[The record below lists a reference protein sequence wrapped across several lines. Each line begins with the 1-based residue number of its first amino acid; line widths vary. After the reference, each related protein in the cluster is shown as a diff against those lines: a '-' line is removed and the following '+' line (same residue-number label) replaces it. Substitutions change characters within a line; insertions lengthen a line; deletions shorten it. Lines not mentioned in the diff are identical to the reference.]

1 MALWFLFK
9 APSDS
14 SDSSCMQPQHET
26 GLSEAIPIMTAADHV
41 IVIVPTYNEAEN
53 LESIADAVRSHGYRL
68 LVVDDG
74 SPDGTGEI
82 ADRLA
87 TSDDAITVLHRDTK
101 EGLGKA
107 YAAGFARAL
116 ELEGEVL
123 CEMDADF
130 SHDPA
135 DLPRLIA
142 AIDEGADLAIGS
154 RYVPGGGAD
163 DWPWHRKAISSG
175 GNRYASLMLDIKVK
189 DATAGF
195 RAFRADAIRRLTPET
210 CDASGYAFQVEMA
223 WRASEAGLKITEV
236 PIRFRDREAGTSKMS
251 SSIAIE
257 AMGLVT
263 RWGWQRRFG
272 KSSRSVDQ

>member
-1 MALWFLFK
+1 ML
-9 APSDS
+9 
-14 SDSSCMQPQHET
+14 PQHT
-26 GLSEAIPIMTAADHV
+26 ARLGGEAATMTVPDDV

-53 LESIADAVRSHGYRL
+53 LESIAAAVRAHGYRL
-68 LVVDDG
+68 LIVDDG

-82 ADRLA
+82 ADRLVSA
-87 TSDDAITVLHRDTK
+87 DEGVAVLHRDVK
-101 EGLGKA
+101 AGLGKA

-116 ELEGEVL
+116 ELGGKVL

-175 GNRYASLMLDIKVK
+175 GNRYAALMLGIRVK
-189 DATAGF
+189 DATAGY
-195 RAFRADAIRRLTPET
+195 RAFRAEAIRRLRPET
-210 CDASGYAFQVEMA
+210 CDASGYAF
-223 WRASEAGLKITEV
+223 
-236 PIRFRDREAGTSKMS
+236 
-251 SSIAIE
+251 
-257 AMGLVT
+257 
-263 RWGWQRRFG
+263 
-272 KSSRSVDQ
+272 

>member
-1 MALWFLFK
+1 MRLLCQEISIK
-9 APSDS
+9 AGLVRSDS
-14 SDSSCMQPQHET
+14 LVMQSQHATHRVELDQT
-26 GLSEAIPIMTAADHV
+26 MTTPDDV

-53 LESIADAVRSHGYRL
+53 LEAIAGAVRIHGYRL

-82 ADRLA
+82 ADTLA
-87 TSDDAITVLHRDTK
+87 HDDEGIAVLHRHAK
-101 EGLGKA
+101 AGLGKA
-107 YAAGFARAL
+107 YGAGFARAL
-116 ELEGEVL
+116 ELDGRVL

-130 SHDPA
+130 SHDPN

-142 AIDEGADLAIGS
+142 AIDEGADVAIGS

-175 GNRYASLMLDIKVK
+175 GNRYAAFMLGIEVK

-195 RAFRADAIRRLTPET
+195 RAFRSEAIQLLQPET

-223 WRASEAGLKITEV
+223 WRASEAGLAITEV

-251 SSIAIE
+251 PNIALE
-257 AMGLVT
+257 AMALVT
-263 RWGWQRRFG
+263 RWGWRRRFG
-272 KSSRSVDQ
+272 SKK

>member
-1 MALWFLFK
+1 MFK

-14 SDSSCMQPQHET
+14 SDSPGVEPQHAT
-26 GLSEAIPIMTAADHV
+26 RLAEANPIMTAADDV

-53 LESIADAVRSHGYRL
+53 LEAIAAAVRAHGYRL

-82 ADRLA
+82 ADELVS
-87 TSDDAITVLHRDTK
+87 TDDGIAVLHRESK
-101 EGLGKA
+101 AGLGKA

-116 ELEGEVL
+116 ELGGEVL

-175 GNRYASLMLDIKVK
+175 GNRYASLMLGIKVK

-195 RAFRADAIRRLTPET
+195 RAFRADAIRRLKPET

-257 AMGLVT
+257 AMALVT

-272 KSSRSVDQ
+272 RSSKAVDQ

>member
-1 MALWFLFK
+1 MRAHHANQLV
-9 APSDS
+9 ADTST
-14 SDSSCMQPQHET
+14 MI
-26 GLSEAIPIMTAADHV
+26 IPDDV
-41 IVIVPTYNEAEN
+41 IVIVPTYDEAEN
-53 LESIADAVRSHGYRL
+53 LERIAAAVRGHGYRL

-82 ADRLA
+82 ADTIA
-87 TSDDAITVLHRDTK
+87 VSDDGVAVLHRPTK
-101 EGLGKA
+101 AGLGKA
-107 YAAGFARAL
+107 YAAGFARGL
-116 ELEGEVL
+116 ELEGKVL

-154 RYVPGGGAD
+154 RYVAGGGAD
-163 DWPWHRKAISSG
+163 DWPWHRRAISSG
-175 GNRYASLMLDIKVK
+175 GNRYAALMLGIKVK

-195 RAFRADAIRRLTPET
+195 RAFRADAIRRLRPET

-223 WRASEAGLKITEV
+223 WRASEEGLNITEV

-251 SSIAIE
+251 PNIAIE

-272 KSSRSVDQ
+272 SKK

>member
-1 MALWFLFK
+1 LRFDSGIWFK
-9 APSDS
+9 APSDC
-14 SDSSCMQPQHET
+14 SDSLDMQPQHT
-26 GLSEAIPIMTAADHV
+26 TRLIGLTPMTIVPDDV

-53 LESIADAVRSHGYRL
+53 LEAIATAVRAHGYRL

-82 ADRLA
+82 ADTIA
-87 TSDDAITVLHRDTK
+87 TSDEGVAVLHRDTK
-101 EGLGKA
+101 AGLGKA
-107 YAAGFARAL
+107 YAAGFARAI
-116 ELEGEVL
+116 ELGGEVL

-142 AIDEGADLAIGS
+142 AIEEGADLAIGS

-163 DWPWHRKAISSG
+163 DWPWHRRAISSG
-175 GNRYASLMLDIKVK
+175 GNRYAALMLGLKVK

-195 RAFRADAIRRLTPET
+195 RAFRADAIRRLRPET

-223 WRASEAGLKITEV
+223 WRASEAGLRIAEV

-251 SSIAIE
+251 PKIAIE

-272 KSSRSVDQ
+272 NSADR

>member
-1 MALWFLFK
+1 
-9 APSDS
+9 
-14 SDSSCMQPQHET
+14 
-26 GLSEAIPIMTAADHV
+26 MTTLADDV

-53 LESIADAVRSHGYRL
+53 LESIADAVRGHGYRL
-68 LVVDDG
+68 LVVDDD
-74 SPDGTGEI
+74 SPDGTGKI
-82 ADRLA
+82 ADTLVA
-87 TSDDAITVLHRDTK
+87 ADDGVAVLHRDTK
-101 EGLGKA
+101 AGLGKA

-116 ELEGEVL
+116 EMDGKIL

-130 SHDPA
+130 SHDPT

-142 AIDEGADLAIGS
+142 AVDAGADLAIGS

-175 GNRYASLMLDIKVK
+175 GNRYASLMLGIQVK

-195 RAFRADAIRRLTPET
+195 RAFRSDAIRRLRPET

-223 WRASEAGLKITEV
+223 WRASEAGMTITEV

-251 SSIAIE
+251 PNIALE

-272 KSSRSVDQ
+272 KRK

>member
-1 MALWFLFK
+1 MDDEVATMID
-9 APSDS
+9 PND
-14 SDSSCMQPQHET
+14 
-26 GLSEAIPIMTAADHV
+26 V

-53 LESIADAVRSHGYRL
+53 VTAIAAAVRAHGHRL
-68 LVVDDG
+68 LIVDDG
-74 SPDGTGEI
+74 SPDGTGEL
-82 ADRLA
+82 ADALA
-87 TSDDAITVLHRDTK
+87 VADQGVAVLHRDTK
-101 EGLGKA
+101 AGLGEA

-116 ELEGEVL
+116 ELDGTVL

-142 AIDEGADLAIGS
+142 AIDEGADLVIGS
-154 RYVPGGGAD
+154 RYVPGGGID
-163 DWPWHRKAISSG
+163 DWPWYRKAISNG
-175 GNRYASLMLDIKVK
+175 GNRYATFMLGMNVK
-189 DATAGF
+189 DATAGY
-195 RAFRADAIRRLTPET
+195 RAFRADAVRRLHPET

-223 WRASEAGLKITEV
+223 WRASEAGLNIVEV

-251 SSIAIE
+251 MSIALE

-272 KSSRSVDQ
+272 SRKPR